1 MYGRKNNNM
10 GVIGEMKAQMNEL
23 RGMMKQVLEDR
34 EKRDPK
40 NNGANSNG
48 SASVDKSEVEGFLRA
63 FVEAL

>member
-34 EKRDPK
+34 GKTRSEK
-40 NNGANSNG
+40 
-48 SASVDKSEVEGFLRA
+48 
-63 FVEAL
+63 